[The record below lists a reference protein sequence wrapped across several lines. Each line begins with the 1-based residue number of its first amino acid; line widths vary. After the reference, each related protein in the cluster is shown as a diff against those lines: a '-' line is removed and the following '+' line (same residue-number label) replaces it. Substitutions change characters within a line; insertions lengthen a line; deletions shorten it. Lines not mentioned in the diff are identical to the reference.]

1 MSIKPPSQ
9 FQLQHDLHVSR
20 RQALKVGG
28 AGMLGLNMPG
38 LLEAAEKTTVI
49 KPRAKRVIFLF
60 QWGGPSPIAMF
71 DMKPDA
77 PDDIRSPYRPIQTS
91 LPGLHVCEHLPKMA
105 KLMEKVTLLSLIHI

>member
-1 MSIKPPSQ
+1 MSIKRTSP
-9 FQLQHDLHVSR
+9 FQLQRDLLASR

-38 LLEAAEKTTVI
+38 LLQASERSALI

-60 QWGGPSPIAMF
+60 QWGGPSPIDMF

-77 PDDIRSPYRPIQTS
+77 PADIRSPYQSIQS
-91 LPGLHVCEHLPKMA
+91 AVPGLLVCEHLPRMA
-105 KLMEKVTLLSLIHI
+105 KIMDAYKKRSY